1 MNLLL
6 IQGENVRICD
16 FGRKDGMATIIIF
29 EKYYSSGPYNFRTSG
44 LPDFLIS
51 LPSQTI
57 SILHKLIAE

>member
-6 IQGENVRICD
+6 IQGENIRICD
-16 FGRKDGMATIIIF
+16 FGRKDGMVTIISF
-29 EKYYSSGPYNFRTSG
+29 EKYYPSGPFNFRTSC